1 MKNLL
6 FLSFLE
12 QSFFT
17 HSANKRVK
25 NSMITDLKLTVEISG
40 EVEQHKHL
48 LTQNIPLRSSDNV
61 TREIF
66 VPLKKYK

>member
-1 MKNLL
+1 
-6 FLSFLE
+6 
-12 QSFFT
+12 
-17 HSANKRVK
+17 
-25 NSMITDLKLTVEISG
+25 MITDLKLTVEISG